1 MSTNQ
6 YGLDNDYFERKIAI
20 LHRDGL
26 RNWTPDELAR
36 ELARMSRTADNT
48 VMYEYEFCGE
58 IIDEKKA
65 LIASLRNDLQEA
77 IAIDCDDDAKDACD
91 EVERTGTPG
100 SVIREMNDEL
110 VDMRA
115 KLTERDARL
124 EELEQRESESGI
136 ATKLINKWVN
146 DHCQPIPWDKCIEI
160 IAIITKMSGEEK
172 QRLLDLGD
180 DLPQASAE
188 PSAPD
193 CLTCSDHGAVGN
205 ILNAEPCPDC
215 TQIPKMEI

>member
-36 ELARMSRTADNT
+36 ELARMSRTADAA
-48 VMYEYEFCGE
+48 VMREPEFSTP
-58 IIDEKKA
+58 IIEQQKA
-65 LIASLRNDLQEA
+65 LIVSLRNDLQEA
-77 IAIDCDDDAKDACD
+77 IAVDCDDDAKDACA

-110 VDMRA
+110 VDLR
-115 KLTERDARL
+115 ARL
-124 EELEQRESESGI
+124 AGRDVLLADIDMAGFGNALCEPSTELLARFQAALS
-136 ATKLINKWVN
+136 
-146 DHCQPIPWDKCIEI
+146 
-160 IAIITKMSGEEK
+160 
-172 QRLLDLGD
+172 
-180 DLPQASAE
+180 ASAE

-215 TQIPKMEI
+215 TQITKMEV